1 MTKDEAM
8 RLALEALIVADKRI
22 VAGGLASDARLQ
34 MKKAIA
40 ALSQTLEQPEQTVS
54 LEEYKRLQ
62 RLVTSQGIRLM
73 EYESK
78 QEPVAWMYVN
88 KDGEC
93 EQIEFGDPFNDPSVT
108 LLYTAPPKREWQGLT
123 DEEIAEGQR
132 NSWVDKQAFESAVW
146 WAEERLKDK
155 NRD

>member
-1 MTKDEAM
+1 MNHIEAM
-8 RLALEALIVADKRI
+8 KLALEALEFA
-22 VAGGLASDARLQ
+22 ASQIYNENDDDIIAE
-34 MKKAIA
+34 AIA
-40 ALSQTLEQPEQTVS
+40 ALRQALEQPEQTVS

-108 LLYTAPPKREWQGLT
+108 LLYTAPPKREWVGLT
-123 DEEIAEGQR
+123 DDELDELAIDEDGLP
-132 NSWVDKQAFESAVW
+132 NSHLEFG
-146 WAEERLKDK
+146 WAIEAKLKEK
-155 NRD
+155 NT

>member
-123 DEEIAEGQR
+123 DEEIVKASICCRTRLHVRLR
-132 NSWVDKQAFESAVW
+132 NC
-146 WAEERLKDK
+146 
-155 NRD
+155 